1 MKRFLAVF
9 FAAVAALFAVPA
21 AAGAQT
27 APAATIML
35 LHGIP
40 GTPVLVDGKVVIPN
54 FEPGKMQD
62 LTSFA
67 GKTLTNLEVRLAGKT
82 DVAIGP
88 VAKFDVPA
96 TGNYTVVA
104 HLDAAGKPTLTP
116 FKNDTSALEAG
127 KGRLTVRHTAAAPAV
142 DIVLG
147 SARPFT
153 NLANGKEGSAALA
166 AGSIAGAKVAP
177 TGKDPIADVP
187 TVDLKAGT
195 NLIVY
200 AVGSLEAKTFTFA
213 PVKVRDLARQ
223 RLRFLPRLLRAG
235 GHTGWVV
242 LFDEVE
248 LIGRYSLLQRGRSYA
263 ELARWLDGDP
273 QDEGEP
279 LITVAAITDD
289 FEAAVLLGK
298 HDLEGLPQRLRDKQT
313 EEYAEVAALAEV
325 GMRHIVD
332 RKSVV

>member
-1 MKRFLAVF
+1 MKRFIAVG
-9 FAAVAALFAVPA
+9 AAALVAMFAVPA

-40 GTPVLVDGKVVIPN
+40 GTPVDVVVDGKVVVPN

-62 LTSFA
+62 LSSFA
-67 GKTLTNLEVRLAGKT
+67 GKTLKNLEVRLAGKT

-88 VAKFDVPA
+88 VAEFPVPA

-104 HLDAAGKPTLTP
+104 HLDAAGKPALNA

-127 KGRLTVRHTAAAPAV
+127 KGRLTVRHAAAAPAV

-153 NLANGKEGSAALA
+153 NLANGKEGSAVLA

-200 AVGSLEAKTFTFA
+200 AVGSLEAKTFTFYTQTITGLGGT
-213 PVKVRDLARQ
+213 PTKVNTGNSTLPTKSTSDALLAG
-223 RLRFLPRLLRAG
+223 A
-235 GHTGWVV
+235 
-242 LFDEVE
+242 
-248 LIGRYSLLQRGRSYA
+248 
-263 ELARWLDGDP
+263 
-273 QDEGEP
+273 
-279 LITVAAITDD
+279 
-289 FEAAVLLGK
+289 
-298 HDLEGLPQRLRDKQT
+298 
-313 EEYAEVAALAEV
+313 AALAMFGLAGGV
-325 GMRHIVD
+325 IARRRIRG
-332 RKSVV
+332 

>member
-1 MKRFLAVF
+1 M
-9 FAAVAALFAVPA
+9 FAVPA

-40 GTPVLVDGKVVIPN
+40 GTPVDVLVDGKVVIPN

-153 NLANGKEGSAALA
+153 NLANGKE
-166 AGSIAGAKVAP
+166 
-177 TGKDPIADVP
+177 
-187 TVDLKAGT
+187 
-195 NLIVY
+195 
-200 AVGSLEAKTFTFA
+200 
-213 PVKVRDLARQ
+213 ARQ
-223 RLRFLPRLLRAG
+223 RSRPDPSLAPKLPPLARTRLPTSPRL
-235 GHTGWVV
+235 T
-242 LFDEVE
+242 
-248 LIGRYSLLQRGRSYA
+248 
-263 ELARWLDGDP
+263 
-273 QDEGEP
+273 
-279 LITVAAITDD
+279 
-289 FEAAVLLGK
+289 
-298 HDLEGLPQRLRDKQT
+298 
-313 EEYAEVAALAEV
+313 
-325 GMRHIVD
+325 
-332 RKSVV
+332 